1 MPAWTTR
8 PRYISAILA
17 SGACLCALTIP
28 QDSHAIDPDL
38 FVLNGYSSFEIEKM
52 WSEEGEGDPN
62 LSFDADLFDIVL
74 NVVPTERVRA
84 AADVTWEHGAAS
96 EDGRGN
102 VALEYAFVEYTVSD
116 AMRLRVGKH
125 FVPFGLFN
133 EVHTA
138 KPAFLPVKEA
148 AATNK
153 PERIVESE
161 RFFPRWGSGISLQG
175 DLFPGA
181 AHIDYKIL
189 VSNGEQ
195 EETNPYE
202 EDDNLAKAVTGRVR
216 VEAGPVRVGTSSYY
230 DYLSD
235 GDVTVFS
242 QGGQLEVYAGIFEL
256 WTEVV
261 AGTRS
266 PAAGGGTT
274 QVGWF
279 VQPALRLPARIT
291 PYLQVG
297 FIDPDLDTDEDEG
310 TSVIGGVNIE
320 PSRGL
325 QVKIEHNWLH
335 GEAQS
340 SLADLPGQGYHET
353 KAAVVL
359 GF

>member
-1 MPAWTTR
+1 LPDRTIP
-8 PRYISAILA
+8 PRISAILL
-17 SGACLCALTIP
+17 SGACLLAITAS
-28 QDSHAIDPDL
+28 QEARAIDPDL
-38 FVLNGYSSFEIEKM
+38 FVINGYSSFEVEKQ
-52 WSEEGEGDPN
+52 WGDEGNGDPY

-74 NVVPTERVRA
+74 NFVPTERVRA

-153 PERIVESE
+153 PERIVDAE
-161 RFFPRWGSGISLQG
+161 RFFPRWAAGISVQG

-181 AHIDYKIL
+181 THIDYKIL

-195 EETNPYE
+195 ENTNPYE

-216 VEAGPVRVGTSSYY
+216 LEAGPVRVGTSSYY

-235 GDVTVFS
+235 GGVTVFS
-242 QGGQLEVYAGIFEL
+242 QGGQLEVYAGAFEL

-261 AGTRS
+261 AGTRTLDS
-266 PAAGGGTT
+266 GGGTT
-274 QVGWF
+274 QLGWF
-279 VQPALRLPARIT
+279 IQPAIRLPARIT
-291 PYLQVG
+291 PYIQIG
-297 FIDPDLDTDEDEG
+297 FIDPDLDTAEDEG
-310 TSVIGGVNIE
+310 TSVIGGINIE

-325 QVKIEHNWLH
+325 QLKIEHNWLH
-335 GEAQS
+335 GATQS